1 MRPVALHVLDY
12 SLDGIIGEEDTEF
25 YEFCRAVPE
34 DPAYEAWLASSLER
48 AGVHVAGRVTCTAAS
63 AWSRPWSGP
72 WSRPWPGWTSSM
84 STA

>member
-1 MRPVALHVLDY
+1 MWPVVLQVFDY

-48 AGVHVAGRVTCTAAS
+48 AGVHVVGRVTYEGMARYFRGRTGSVLGVPSLWA
-63 AWSRPWSGP
+63 G
-72 WSRPWPGWTSSM
+72 
-84 STA
+84 